1 MDGSSG
7 PEQFESVIIG
17 GDPVPAHSDE
27 VVEIHERL
35 LGNSPACTRTSCGG

>member
-27 VVEIHERL
+27 VD
-35 LGNSPACTRTSCGG
+35 LG